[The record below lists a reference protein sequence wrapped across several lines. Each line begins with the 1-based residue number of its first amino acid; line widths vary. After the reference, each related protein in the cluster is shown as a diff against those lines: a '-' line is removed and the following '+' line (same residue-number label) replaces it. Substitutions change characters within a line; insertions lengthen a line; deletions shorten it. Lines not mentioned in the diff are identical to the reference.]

1 MDQLFYIYI
10 RTSPTEVVT
19 ELMCVGCDKGCGTC
33 HLFTM
38 LFGSSE
44 SVSVKVENILPT
56 IQCQVRSVTTESAI
70 ILCAFLF
77 CFFFTYNYK
86 YYIGAWTRIEYTLT
100 ENTSLLVFTIN
111 YKMLIT
117 TDDRSL
123 KREND

>member
-1 MDQLFYIYI
+1 MK
-10 RTSPTEVVT
+10 
-19 ELMCVGCDKGCGTC
+19 VG
-33 HLFTM
+33 
-38 LFGSSE
+38 
-44 SVSVKVENILPT
+44 NILPT

-70 ILCAFLF
+70 ILCALLF

-86 YYIGAWTRIEYTLT
+86 YYIGAWTQRKYTLA
-100 ENTSLLVFTIN
+100 ENTSLFVFTIN